1 MRTSSSADKSH
12 PSGVTALVYAAAFL
26 TAALM
31 LSLAEALLLPTGLL
45 PIPGAKPG
53 LANAAV
59 LLCAKMLGR
68 KYAAAVS
75 FARVVLMFFLFGSAT
90 SFMYSLAGALCSF
103 ILISLILDLKIFS
116 YLGKSM
122 AAAVCHNL
130 AQLFCATL
138 IIGKAVLFLAP
149 YMIISGVICGAFTGF
164 ILNLCAP
171 ALNRAFPISLKKEK

>member
-1 MRTSSSADKSH
+1 MRTSSSADKMC
-12 PSGVTALVYAAAFL
+12 PSGTTALVYAAAFL

-31 LSLAEALLLPTGLL
+31 LSLAEALLLPTGLF

-75 FARVVLMFFLFGSAT
+75 FARVLLMFFLFGSAT
-90 SFMYSLAGALCSF
+90 SFMYSLSGAICSL
-103 ILISLILDLKIFS
+103 ILISMILDLSIFS

-130 AQLFCATL
+130 AQLICATL
-138 IIGKAVLFLAP
+138 IIDKAVLFLAP
-149 YMIISGVICGAFTGF
+149 YMILSGVVCGAFTGF
-164 ILNLCAP
+164 VLNLCSP
-171 ALNRAFPISLKKEK
+171 ALIRAFNNSLKKRK